1 MYFLFNVKN
10 IIGPTCML
18 NQPLI
23 TFPENAVWPSP
34 QRGDRGLNSGTE
46 AAQSFFGISRSIE
59 GGSN

>member
-1 MYFLFNVKN
+1 M
-10 IIGPTCML
+10 

-23 TFPENAVWPSP
+23 TFPENAVWPSA
-34 QRGDRGLNSGTE
+34 QRVDRGLNSGTE